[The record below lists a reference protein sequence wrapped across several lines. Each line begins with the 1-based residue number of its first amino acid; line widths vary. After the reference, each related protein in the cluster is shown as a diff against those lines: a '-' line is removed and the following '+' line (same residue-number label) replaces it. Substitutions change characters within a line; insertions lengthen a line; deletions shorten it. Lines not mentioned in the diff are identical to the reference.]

1 MPQKFDT
8 RRKDLLLGAERH
20 ERLNPAQLLR
30 TLGLRE
36 GDTMADIGSGP
47 GFFALPAA
55 EIVGPNGTVYA
66 ADIQGEMLTAVRS
79 RAAEHGY
86 TTIHVVKTS
95 ETEVPLPQESCDFVL
110 LAFTLHE
117 IESHAT
123 FLRRLARILKP
134 DGRLA
139 VLEWQKIE
147 QPNGPPVEDRISQ
160 ETLLADAQAAG
171 LENEEQF
178 ALNDDQYACTFRRAP
193 AR

>member
-8 RRKDLLLGAERH
+8 RRKDSLLGAERQ
-20 ERLNPAQLLR
+20 ERLNPAHLLR

-55 EIVGPNGTVYA
+55 EIVGSGGTVYA

-79 RAAEHGY
+79 RAAEHGL
-86 TTIHVVKTS
+86 TNIHVVKTS
-95 ETEVPLPQESCDFVL
+95 ETEVPLAPESCDFVL

-139 VLEWQKIE
+139 VLEWQKEE
-147 QPNGPPVEDRISQ
+147 QPNGPPVEDRIAQ

-171 LENEEQF
+171 LEAEEQF
-178 ALNDDQYACTFRRAP
+178 ALSDDQYACTFRRAP